1 MCGRVVYCMTSV
13 ITLKFIDVGAGH
25 FANFGVS
32 VSAGQVARPFCHS
45 TTICFP
51 FIRALYEA
59 DSDLIIKIAFHTII

>member
-32 VSAGQVARPFCHS
+32 VSAGQVARPFCDDLFS
-45 TTICFP
+45 FYS
-51 FIRALYEA
+51 RMYEA